1 MRRFLVLCKAAMPKG
16 ADFVFGPCFFI
27 NARMRAHKEEKGM
40 KKKIVSVLCAVTLAL
55 GLTACGGA
63 TGEAAKSSGEDKPA
77 TASTIDMSG
86 VTLMSDGVLSVGCE
100 VGYPPFEDFA
110 DDGTT
115 PIGFDIDIITAVAE
129 KLGLKV
135 NIINTAWDG
144 IFAGIGVNYDVTCS
158 AVTITPERQESMLF
172 STPYINN
179 YQAVVLL
186 ANDDRKMESFN
197 DLNGLSIAL
206 QKETTSDILM
216 SDYKSTGTIDVQ
228 IVANEKVTSCF
239 TQLQNGEVDAVVV
252 DSTVADGYINS
263 SKDFKIAYE
272 DKSEPEQ
279 FGIAIAKDNTALQK
293 AINEALAELEA
304 EGYIKET
311 YDYWFG
317 AVAE

>member
-1 MRRFLVLCKAAMPKG
+1 
-16 ADFVFGPCFFI
+16 
-27 NARMRAHKEEKGM
+27 M
-40 KKKIVSVLCAVTLAL
+40 KKKVLAL
-55 GLTACGGA
+55 VCSAVMLFGLTACGKEA
-63 TGEAAKSSGEDKPA
+63 ETVTDSTAPAQESKPAIDISAAK
-77 TASTIDMSG
+77 
-86 VTLMSDGVLSVGCE
+86 LMSDGVLNVGCE

-110 DDGTT
+110 EDGTT
-115 PIGFDIDIITAVAE
+115 PKGYDVDIITAVAD

-144 IFAGIGVNYDVTCS
+144 IFAGIGVNYDVVCS
-158 AVTITPERQESMLF
+158 AVTITPERMETMIF

-186 ANDDRKMESFN
+186 ADDPKEVKSFN
-197 DLNGLSIAL
+197 DLDGMSIAL

-216 SDYKSTGTIDVQ
+216 SDYKSTGTIDIQ

-263 SKDFKIAYE
+263 SKDFKIVYE
-272 DKSEPEQ
+272 DQSEPEQ
-279 FGIAIAKDNTALQK
+279 FGIAMAPENTALQ
-293 AINEALAELEA
+293 AAVNQALKELED
-304 EGYIKET
+304 EGFIKET

-317 AVAE
+317 AAAE

>member
-1 MRRFLVLCKAAMPKG
+1 
-16 ADFVFGPCFFI
+16 
-27 NARMRAHKEEKGM
+27 M
-40 KKKIVSVLCAVTLAL
+40 KKKIFAALCAVMMAV

-63 TGEAAKSSGEDKPA
+63 ADTQVQSSGEDAPA
-77 TASTIDMSG
+77 AKTIDISG
-86 VTLMSDGVLSVGCE
+86 VKLMSDGVLSVGCE

-110 DDGTT
+110 EDGTT
-115 PIGFDIDIITAVAE
+115 PIGYDIDIITAVAD

-158 AVTITPERQESMLF
+158 AVTITPERQETMLF
-172 STPYINN
+172 SDPYINN

-186 ANDDRKMESFN
+186 ADDDRKVESFN
-197 DLNGLSIAL
+197 DLDGLSIAL

-216 SDYKSTGTIDVQ
+216 SDYKSTGTIDLQ

-263 SKDFKIAYE
+263 SDAFKIVYE

-279 FGIAIAKDNTALQK
+279 FGIAMSPENEALQK
-293 AINEALAELEA
+293 AINEALSELQA
-304 EGYIKET
+304 EGFIQET

-317 AVAE
+317 TAKE

>member
-1 MRRFLVLCKAAMPKG
+1 
-16 ADFVFGPCFFI
+16 
-27 NARMRAHKEEKGM
+27 M
-40 KKKIVSVLCAVTLAL
+40 KKKVLAL
-55 GLTACGGA
+55 VCSAAMLLGLAACGGK
-63 TGEAAKSSGEDKPA
+63 EAESTAAPAAEQKPA
-77 TASTIDMSG
+77 IDISAA
-86 VTLMSDGVLSVGCE
+86 TLMSAGTLNVGCE

-115 PIGFDIDIITAVAE
+115 PKGYDVDIITAVAD

-144 IFAGIGVNYDVTCS
+144 IFAGIGVNYDVVCS
-158 AVTITPERQESMLF
+158 AVTITPERKETMIF

-179 YQAVVLL
+179 YQAVVLM
-186 ANDDRKMESFN
+186 ADDTKEIKSFN
-197 DLNGLSIAL
+197 DLDGMSIAL

-216 SDYKSTGTIDVQ
+216 SDYKSTGTIDIQ

-263 SKDFKIAYE
+263 SKDFKIVYE
-272 DKSEPEQ
+272 DQSEPEQ
-279 FGIAIAKDNTALQK
+279 FGIAMAPENTGLQT
-293 AINEALAELEA
+293 AINQALKELEE
-304 EGYIKET
+304 EGFIKDT

-317 AVAE
+317 AAAE

>member
-1 MRRFLVLCKAAMPKG
+1 
-16 ADFVFGPCFFI
+16 
-27 NARMRAHKEEKGM
+27 M
-40 KKKIVSVLCAVTLAL
+40 KKKVMAVLCAAFMAF
-55 GLTACGGA
+55 GLVACGANEGNTDTA
-63 TGEAAKSSGEDKPA
+63 NTDAANTDSAEAAESS
-77 TASTIDMSG
+77 IDISG
-86 VTLMSDGVLSVGCE
+86 VTLLSDGVLTVGAE

-115 PIGFDIDIITAVAE
+115 PIGFDVDIITAVAD
-129 KLGLKV
+129 KLGLEV

-144 IFAGIGVNYDVTCS
+144 IFAGIGVNYDVACS
-158 AVTITPERQESMLF
+158 AITITPERQETMLF

-186 ANDDRKMESFN
+186 ADDDTQITSFN
-197 DLNGLSIAL
+197 DLDGMSIAV

-239 TQLQNGEVDAVVV
+239 TQLQNGEIDAVVV
-252 DSTVADGYINS
+252 DSTVADGYVNS
-263 SKDFKIAYE
+263 SDAFKIVYKDTE
-272 DKSEPEQ
+272 EPEQ
-279 FGIAIAKDNTALQK
+279 FGIAISVDNEALQT

-304 EGYIKET
+304 EGFIQET

-317 AVAE
+317 SVTE

>member
-1 MRRFLVLCKAAMPKG
+1 
-16 ADFVFGPCFFI
+16 
-27 NARMRAHKEEKGM
+27 M
-40 KKKIVSVLCAVTLAL
+40 KKKVLAL
-55 GLTACGGA
+55 VCSAVMLFGLTACGKEA
-63 TGEAAKSSGEDKPA
+63 EAVTDTTAPAQESKPAIDISAAK
-77 TASTIDMSG
+77 
-86 VTLMSDGVLSVGCE
+86 LMSDGVLNVGCE

-110 DDGTT
+110 EDGTT
-115 PIGFDIDIITAVAE
+115 PKGYDVDIITAVAD

-144 IFAGIGVNYDVTCS
+144 IFAGIGVNYDVVCS
-158 AVTITPERQESMLF
+158 AVTITPERMETMIF

-186 ANDDRKMESFN
+186 ADDPKEVKSFN
-197 DLNGLSIAL
+197 DLDGMSIAL

-216 SDYKSTGTIDVQ
+216 SDYKSTGTIDIQ

-263 SKDFKIAYE
+263 SKDFKIVYE
-272 DKSEPEQ
+272 DQSEPEQ
-279 FGIAIAKDNTALQK
+279 FGIAMAPENTALQ
-293 AINEALAELEA
+293 AAVNQALKELEE
-304 EGYIKET
+304 EGFIKET

-317 AVAE
+317 AAAE

>member
-1 MRRFLVLCKAAMPKG
+1 MMVLGVIGCGSANSEGQASGGDAPAAP
-16 ADFVFGPCFFI
+16 
-27 NARMRAHKEEKGM
+27 
-40 KKKIVSVLCAVTLAL
+40 
-55 GLTACGGA
+55 
-63 TGEAAKSSGEDKPA
+63 
-77 TASTIDMSG
+77 TIDISDAK
-86 VTLMSDGVLSVGCE
+86 LMSDGVLSVGCE

-115 PIGFDIDIITAVAE
+115 PIGYDIDIINAVGE

-158 AVTITPERQESMLF
+158 AVTITPERQETMLF

-186 ANDDRKMESFN
+186 ADDDRKVESFN
-197 DLNGLSIAL
+197 DLDGLSIAL

-263 SKDFKIAYE
+263 SDAFKIVYKDE
-272 DKSEPEQ
+272 SEPEQ
-279 FGIAIAKDNTALQK
+279 FGIAMALDNTGLQK
-293 AINEALAELEA
+293 AINEALAELEK

-317 AVAE
+317 SAAE

>member
-1 MRRFLVLCKAAMPKG
+1 
-16 ADFVFGPCFFI
+16 
-27 NARMRAHKEEKGM
+27 M
-40 KKKIVSVLCAVTLAL
+40 KKRIAAVLCAAGMAMSLA
-55 GLTACGGA
+55 ACGGTA
-63 TGEAAKSSGEDKPA
+63 EAPAAPVENNGGSDKADSAEESKSSIDISGA
-77 TASTIDMSG
+77 T
-86 VTLMSDGVLSVGCE
+86 LLSDGVLSVGCE

-115 PIGFDIDIITAVAE
+115 PIGYDIDIITAVAD
-129 KLGLKV
+129 KLGLEV

-158 AVTITPERQESMLF
+158 AVTITPERQETMLF

-186 ANDDRKMESFN
+186 ADDDRTISSFN
-197 DLNGLSIAL
+197 DLDGLSIAL

-263 SKDFKIAYE
+263 SDAFKIVYRDE
-272 DKSEPEQ
+272 SEPEQ
-279 FGIAIAKDNTALQK
+279 FGIAMGKDNTGLQT
-293 AINEALAELEA
+293 AINQALKELEE
-304 EGYIKET
+304 EGYIQDT

-317 AVAE
+317 SAAE